1 MEVKNDKVVEK
12 NYLDFFNF
20 SRKIGEENENWL
32 FQWVKPLYLDGD
44 IRNPNPRIVAHAREF
59 GVDVEWVLFE
69 EVHSESFSKDI
80 DNSF

>member
-12 NYLDFFNF
+12 NYLDFFNI
-20 SRKIGEENENWL
+20 SRKIGEENENLL

-59 GVDVEWVLFE
+59 GVDVE
-69 EVHSESFSKDI
+69 
-80 DNSF
+80 